1 MCTALSARQ
10 TFRYSMSMSRVMIL
24 GVPLDPVTKTE
35 AVARI
40 HEMLASAHQF
50 HVMTPNSEMLVEASS
65 NQSFKDLMNR
75 TALNLPDS
83 AGLLWAAKYTKQ
95 HLPER
100 VTGVDTVIT
109 LSEELTKNEPIF
121 LLGAAPG
128 VAEKAGEKLQR
139 ANPHLNVVGTYAGSP
154 NNEDA
159 QAIVRRI
166 NASDA
171 KLLMVAYGAPAQDMW
186 IDTHLKEMP
195 KIRVAMGIGGTFDFI
210 AGTKKR
216 APKFMQNMKLEW
228 LWRLLHEPKRLPRIW
243 NAVVVFPLK
252 VLRDKY

>member
-1 MCTALSARQ
+1 MG
-10 TFRYSMSMSRVMIL
+10 MSRVTIL
-24 GVPLDPVTKTE
+24 GVPLDPVTKAE
-35 AVARI
+35 AVVRI
-40 HEMLASAHQF
+40 REMLASGNQF

-75 TALNLPDS
+75 TVLNLPDS
-83 AGLLWAAKYTKQ
+83 AGLLWAAKKMHQ

-109 LSEELTKNEPIF
+109 LCEELTKNEPIF
-121 LLGAAPG
+121 LLGAAAG

-139 ANPHLNVVGTYAGSP
+139 ANPYLNVVGAYAGSP
-154 NNEDA
+154 RDEDA
-159 QAIVRRI
+159 QAIIRRI

-171 KLLMVAYGAPAQDMW
+171 KLLLVAYGAPAQDMW
-186 IDTHLKEMP
+186 IDTHLKDMP
-195 KIRVAMGIGGTFDFI
+195 NIRVAMGVGGTFDFI

-216 APKFMQNMKLEW
+216 APTFMQNMKLEW
-228 LWRLLHEPKRLPRIW
+228 LWRLIKEPSRFPRIW

-252 VLRDKY
+252 VMRSH